1 MPFDHGELNV
11 PGRTGTIN
19 RDLDRHKADVAA
31 ETRAK
36 AKAAA
41 KFLAEQRKE
50 AAVLL
55 ASLPPERFE
64 AAAAR
69 LGITVKQVRTELK
82 RLAFWQPASFIALER
97 KA

>member
-1 MPFDHGELNV
+1 MAFDHGELNI
-11 PGRTGTIN
+11 PGRTSTIN
-19 RDLDRHKADVAA
+19 RDLDRHNAVLAADR
-31 ETRAK
+31 RAK

-41 KFLAEQRKE
+41 KLLADQRTE
-50 AAVLL
+50 ASALF
-55 ASLPPERFE
+55 ASLPPGRFE

-69 LGITVKQVRTELK
+69 LGITPKQARAEFK

>member
-1 MPFDHGELNV
+1 MAFDHGELNV
-11 PGRTGTIN
+11 PGRTDTIN
-19 RDLDRHKADVAA
+19 RDLDRHKAVLAA
-31 ETRAK
+31 DRRAK

-50 AAVLL
+50 AAALL

-64 AAAAR
+64 VAAAR
-69 LGITVKQVRTELK
+69 LGITSKQARAEFK
-82 RLAFWQPASFIALER
+82 RMAFWQPASFIALER